1 MRLRFLSLI
10 LAAMLLA
17 PLADASAR
25 TPAQYYVLGPGETL
39 PTYHVGQKMTGTSAW
54 YGQRLQGNSMAGGGR
69 FDWHKMTAA
78 HRTLPF
84 GTKLRVT
91 YLKNGR
97 SEIVTVT
104 DRGPSS
110 RRFILDVSRGVAEKL
125 GMKRAGTG
133 LVTIEILELPKWY
146 LRRHAD
152 AGKKRDRR

>member
-1 MRLRFLSLI
+1 MRLHVLFPI
-10 LAAMLLA
+10 LAALLLA
-17 PLADASAR
+17 PLADASAK
-25 TPAQYYVLGPGETL
+25 TPAQYYILGPGESL

-54 YGQRLQGNSMAGGGR
+54 YGQRLQGNRTADGGR

-84 GTKLRVT
+84 GTKIRVT

-110 RRFILDVSRGVAEKL
+110 RRYILDVSRGVAEKL

-133 LVTIEILELPKWY
+133 TVTIEILELPRWY
-146 LRRHAD
+146 RSGRDGGRPHGRR
-152 AGKKRDRR
+152 